1 MSPESIANY
10 LFPNYQLPHSQIY
23 ISPKYPKERSQ
34 LTTLGFVA
42 TYNY

>member
-1 MSPESIANY
+1 MSNKSRIDRKLPFS
-10 LFPNYQLPHSQIY
+10 QLPQSQIY
-23 ISPKYPKERSQ
+23 ISPKYPKERSP